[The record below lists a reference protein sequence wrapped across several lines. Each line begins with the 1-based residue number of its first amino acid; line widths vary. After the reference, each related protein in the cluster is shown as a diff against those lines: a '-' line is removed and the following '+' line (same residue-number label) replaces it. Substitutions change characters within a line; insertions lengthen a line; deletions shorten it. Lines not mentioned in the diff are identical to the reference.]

1 MKQHLWILVLL
12 FAGCSLAPPYQRPAQ
27 ILPSVWEQNA
37 TERLDVQWWRRFNDP
52 ALDRVVEE
60 ALSHNRDLAASVARV
75 EQAAAAAGISRS
87 ALAPSPSLDGR
98 ASESWTS
105 TRIAGG
111 PPKGF
116 EKSSHHDIYLG
127 AAWELDFWGRYRNSL
142 YSAEAGL
149 LASEADLES
158 VRLLVAATAAKSYFD
173 LLSYSFQ
180 VGIAE
185 QTLKQRLQALELQKS
200 SEEVGFSSR
209 ADLLRARSEV
219 DTARY
224 NLAMSRLGLDAAQ
237 SSLLVLLGR
246 SPSEIMQ
253 EFSPTPSNTLKAL
266 PTVPVLPD
274 GLPSTL
280 LVRRPDLR
288 SAEQSLRAAHFDVGV
303 VRADYF
309 PSLSLTG
316 QAGAAAQKFGD
327 LSLGD
332 ATTWNYGLSLRLPL
346 DFWTTRFREQM
357 AEARCREAAAGY
369 DKAVQSAFKD
379 VRDALTR
386 QTLLNDANMALERQ
400 IADLTEAVEKADDR
414 YRNGYSNFLD
424 VLDADRELFSA
435 QLGWAQ
441 TRALQLQSM
450 VDVCLALGGGWEGEP
465 AALAQNAN
473 VAEHDLSDGGMQ

>member
-1 MKQHLWILVLL
+1 MKQYVWILVLL
-12 FAGCSLAPPYQRPAQ
+12 LAGCSLAPPYKRPAQ
-27 ILPSVWEQNA
+27 ILPPVWEQNA
-37 TERLDVQWWRRFNDP
+37 TERLDAQWWRRFNDP
-52 ALDRVVEE
+52 ALNALVQE
-60 ALSHNRDLAASVARV
+60 ALAHNRDLAASAARV

-87 ALAPSPSLDGR
+87 ALAPAPSLDGS

-116 EKSSHHDIYLG
+116 EKSRHHEVYLG
-127 AAWELDFWGRYRNSL
+127 ASWELDFWGRYRNSL
-142 YSAEAGL
+142 YSAEASL

-158 VRLLVAATAAKSYFD
+158 LRLLVAATAAKSYFD
-173 LLSYSFQ
+173 LLNYSFQ
-180 VGIAE
+180 VGVSE
-185 QTLKQRLQALELQKS
+185 QTLTQRLQALDLQRS

-209 ADLLRARSEV
+209 ADLLRAQSEV
-219 DTARY
+219 ETARY
-224 NLAMSRLGLDAAQ
+224 NLALSRLGQGAAQ

-246 SPSEIMQ
+246 SPDEIMRN
-253 EFSPTPSNTLKAL
+253 FSPTPATVLTAL

-274 GLPSTL
+274 GLPSAL

-288 SAEQSLRAAHFDVGV
+288 SAEQALRAAHFDVGV

-316 QAGAAAQKFGD
+316 QTGVAAKNFGD
-327 LSLGD
+327 LGRSD
-332 ATTWNYGLSLRLPL
+332 ATSWNYGLSLRLPL
-346 DFWTTRFREQM
+346 DFWTTRFRELM

-369 DKAVQSAFKD
+369 EKAVQSAFKD

-386 QTLLNDANMALERQ
+386 QALLNEANMALERQ

-441 TRALQLQSM
+441 TRALQLQAM

-465 AALAQNAN
+465 AVDGNGN
-473 VAEHDLSDGGMQ
+473 VEEHDLSDGGVQ